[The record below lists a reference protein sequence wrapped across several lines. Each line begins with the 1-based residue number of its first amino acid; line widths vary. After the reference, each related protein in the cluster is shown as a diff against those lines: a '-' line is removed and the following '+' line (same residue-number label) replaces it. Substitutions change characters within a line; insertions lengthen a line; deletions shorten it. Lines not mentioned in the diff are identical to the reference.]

1 MSVMMATMTT
11 PDSTALPDWGQAEFQ
26 IPGPGARTWRL
37 AASFGLVPVVLL
49 SLIPAG
55 APPLVVAAALALYVL
70 GVVWWVRSQ
79 GHRALASVAARPARP
94 GELDRIEN
102 LVAGLASDLG
112 IEPPDLLVYEQGGPN
127 ALVVSVAGGH
137 RIAFE
142 ANLLSEF
149 SRTELEA
156 VVAHCLVRVGAGQIA
171 AAQVGLAMGPLGAG
185 LVGITGGVDDVA
197 AAAVT
202 RYPPALAAAVE
213 KCEPGGGRWAPLWFV
228 AGAPSHVPAPDR
240 AAALL
245 DL

>member
-1 MSVMMATMTT
+1 MSAMMAAMTT
-11 PDSTALPDWGQAEFQ
+11 SDSTALPDWGQAEFQ
-26 IPGPGARTWRL
+26 LPGPGARSWRL
-37 AASFGLVPVVLL
+37 AVSFGLVPVALL
-49 SLIPAG
+49 FLITAG
-55 APPLVVAAALALYVL
+55 APPLAVAAALALYVS

-79 GHRALASVAARPARP
+79 GRRALASVAARPARP

-112 IEPPDLLVYEQGGPN
+112 IEPPALLVYDGGGPN
-127 ALVVSVAGGH
+127 ALVVSAGRAH

-142 ANLLSEF
+142 ATLLSEF

-156 VVAHCLVRVGAGQIA
+156 VAAHCLVRVAAGQIA
-171 AAQVGLAMGPLGAG
+171 AAQTGLAVGPLGAG
-185 LVGITGGVDDVA
+185 LGGTTGGVDDVA
-197 AAAVT
+197 AAGVT

-228 AGAPSHVPAPDR
+228 ADAPSHVPAPER